1 MDEMLATIKLF
12 AGSFIPR
19 GFLECNGQTLAIT
32 NNQAL
37 FSLLGTNY
45 GGNGVQNF
53 QLPDLRPLDEKG
65 QKRPWNSNEPRSI
78 ICVEGIYPS
87 RD

>member
-12 AGSFIPR
+12 AGSFVPR
-19 GFLECNGQTLAIT
+19 GFMECNGQTLLIMH
-32 NNQAL
+32 NQAL

-45 GGNGVQNF
+45 GGDGTHNF
-53 QLPDLRPLDEKG
+53 QLPDLRPLDEAGK
-65 QKRPWNSNEPRSI
+65 KRSWNNDEPRFI